1 VDPAVWQRIAA
12 LVDEALDLPEAER
25 PAFLARVGARDP
37 ELGRELEAFLA
48 GEAASRG
55 FLDGSVGARADA
67 LMRAMAGDA
76 RSWDAVQLEG
86 ARIGP
91 YRVLRELGRGGM
103 GVVLLA
109 DRVEGGFEQRVALK
123 LVRRGLDSAEIL
135 ARFAAERQILARL
148 QHDNVARL
156 LDGGA
161 TEAGQP
167 YFAMEYVEGVPLTDY
182 CEGQRLGTAGR
193 LRLFLQVC
201 DAVDYAHR
209 NLVVHRD
216 LKPSNVLVSPRGQVR
231 LLDFGIAKVLAAAPD
246 AGGRISAVTQV
257 EARALTPQYAAP
269 EQLRGLPVSTST
281 DVYSLGVVLHELL
294 CGRPPYRV
302 DGLSPAE
309 VERLVVEKEPPPCS
323 SAVAGPGTAAL
334 ARELRGDLD
343 TIVAVALRKEPE
355 RRYASV
361 GALADDVRRHLAGR
375 PVAARGDRW
384 TYRASKFV
392 RRHRVGVAASA
403 VMGLTLVGGVVATVW
418 QAREALRQARRAEEV
433 KRFTFSLFELSD
445 PDAAKGKEVTAREL
459 LERGARRVEAE
470 LAGQPE
476 LQSEMLLYL
485 GGIYHRLSLDA
496 EGRPLREKAL
506 ALRRLAGADE
516 LAVGEAELALGASHL
531 SLGDTARAEEHIA
544 QALEARRR
552 RLGEEHVST
561 AVARGLL
568 GRARFQ
574 RGDAASAEPLLR
586 QAVSALRR
594 HGPGSEDLATNVTA
608 LGLVRHEAGD
618 LAEAEALYREGLE
631 LRRRLFGEDHSQ
643 VATSLFNLAAVMKDR
658 GDLAGAEA
666 QYRQVLAIHRRL
678 LGDPHEV
685 VATDLNNLGT
695 TLLARGRFGEAEA
708 LLRESLE
715 IRVRLHGTD
724 SPRQALALHSLAQA
738 RRWQGSLEEAE
749 ALSRRALGYAVT
761 LLGEDHQNVA
771 AVREELAHTLR
782 ERGRLEEA
790 EALARRALSVYRR
803 RLGLDHV
810 RVASGSVTLGQVLV
824 AQGRAREGEELLR
837 DALRIRV
844 SRMGADDWR
853 TGEARLRLGESL
865 EALGR
870 SAEATT
876 VLAAG
881 HEALL
886 ARLGR
891 DHPLTERAAAALARV
906 TAR

>member
-1 VDPAVWQRIAA
+1 MDPAVWQRIAA

-109 DRVEGGFEQRVALK
+109 ERVEGGFEQRVALK

-135 ARFAAERQILARL
+135 ARFAVERQILARL
-148 QHDNVARL
+148 QHENVARL

-182 CEGQRLGTAGR
+182 CERQRLGTAGR

-246 AGGRISAVTQV
+246 AVGRTSAVTQV

-384 TYRASKFV
+384 TYRASRFV

-658 GDLAGAEA
+658 GDLAGADA

-715 IRVRLHGTD
+715 IRVRLHGTE

-738 RRWQGSLEEAE
+738 RRWQGRLEEAE

-803 RLGLDHV
+803 RLGPDHV
-810 RVASGSVTLGQVLV
+810 RAASGCVTLGQVLV

-837 DALRIRV
+837 EALRIRV

-876 VLAAG
+876 VLAEG